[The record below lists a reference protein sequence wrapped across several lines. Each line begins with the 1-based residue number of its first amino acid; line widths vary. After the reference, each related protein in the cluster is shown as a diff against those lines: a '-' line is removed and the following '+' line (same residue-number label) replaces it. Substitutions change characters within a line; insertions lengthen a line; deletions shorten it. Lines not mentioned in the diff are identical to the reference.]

1 MIPTPTKRFRRGLI
15 VQLMTLLLGLLLAI
29 PASAQPKADAPAE
42 QPANPGLSQI
52 QTLNGEA
59 VTAFKGYS
67 FKKGVQKLH
76 QALEL
81 ARTNKLENDPK
92 LAPTYVLLAMGVI
105 AGRDD
110 LYRGLHYFVHGLRLK
125 KRVGM
130 PRSLVTPQILRVYR
144 SAKKAIAAI
153 GDPPQIKL
161 ALYTERVQTA
171 LDTVRKDA
179 RGLVHEP
186 VDEAKFKLPIPLT
199 AVAGVDIR
207 ATKFYLYFRAAGK
220 VKYDRLPMK
229 LSRGAYRAAIPA
241 KATKGRYVHYYIEA
255 RDQRGRVAASNGSER
270 SPNVVTIKYF

>member
-1 MIPTPTKRFRRGLI
+1 MIPTPAKRFRRGSIILA
-15 VQLMTLLLGLLLAI
+15 TTSLLGLSLVTA
-29 PASAQPKADAPAE
+29 ASAQPKTDAPSE
-42 QPANPGLSQI
+42 QPANPALGQI
-52 QTLNGEA
+52 QALNGEA
-59 VTAFKGYS
+59 VTAFGAYS
-67 FKKGVQKLH
+67 FKKGLQKLEE
-76 QALEL
+76 AVEL
-81 ARTNKLENDPK
+81 ARKSKLENDPG

-125 KRVGM
+125 KKVGM

-144 SAKKAIAAI
+144 SAKKAITAI
-153 GDPPQIKL
+153 GNPPQVKL
-161 ALYTERVQTA
+161 ALYVERVQTA

-186 VDEAKFKLPIPLT
+186 VDEAKFKLPIPVT